1 MKKLLILSLL
11 LSIAIVSQ
19 ANANVVDF
27 DDAYA
32 NSIVGQ
38 QFNNSQSFSD
48 EGLTFTSYGTFLYV
62 WGNNSPNS
70 NGTNSLIFA
79 GFNTGDYLAITQTGG
94 GDLPQ
99 ILVPHVKL
107 GFRHFL
113 FLNSGTPLALE
124 DGNSK
129 NCVA

>member
-1 MKKLLILSLL
+1 MTDKKDPYIDSSGHVVIPFNSDPQYHFWKGGQP
-11 LSIAIVSQ
+11 LSITLQEMKVTED
-19 ANANVVDF
+19 VC
-27 DDAYA
+27 
-32 NSIVGQ
+32 
-38 QFNNSQSFSD
+38 
-48 EGLTFTSYGTFLYV
+48 
-62 WGNNSPNS
+62 
-70 NGTNSLIFA
+70 
-79 GFNTGDYLAITQTGG
+79 
-94 GDLPQ
+94 DLSQ

>member
-1 MKKLLILSLL
+1 MGI
-11 LSIAIVSQ
+11 IANFEKI
-19 ANANVVDF
+19 DF
-27 DDAYA
+27 FPA
-32 NSIVGQ
+32 
-38 QFNNSQSFSD
+38 
-48 EGLTFTSYGTFLYV
+48 
-62 WGNNSPNS
+62 
-70 NGTNSLIFA
+70 
-79 GFNTGDYLAITQTGG
+79 
-94 GDLPQ
+94 DLPQ

>member
-1 MKKLLILSLL
+1 MTSSLVGSNTQSILLNIMKGIMTALHLL
-11 LSIAIVSQ
+11 LL
-19 ANANVVDF
+19 NASMIKSTIPPDKT
-27 DDAYA
+27 YY
-32 NSIVGQ
+32 SHKIIHEH
-38 QFNNSQSFSD
+38 SS
-48 EGLTFTSYGTFLYV
+48 
-62 WGNNSPNS
+62 
-70 NGTNSLIFA
+70 
-79 GFNTGDYLAITQTGG
+79 
-94 GDLPQ
+94 DLPQ

>member
-1 MKKLLILSLL
+1 MIKSETG
-11 LSIAIVSQ
+11 S
-19 ANANVVDF
+19 
-27 DDAYA
+27 
-32 NSIVGQ
+32 
-38 QFNNSQSFSD
+38 
-48 EGLTFTSYGTFLYV
+48 V
-62 WGNNSPNS
+62 WNK
-70 NGTNSLIFA
+70 
-79 GFNTGDYLAITQTGG
+79 DY
-94 GDLPQ
+94 DLPQ